1 MKSQLGAAAWRGSMS
16 TWYRDNCALAPANG
30 ASVESGLSSLS
41 DFQVN
46 EEQQSVW
53 AYRLSL
59 VFLLLLYANT
69 PFILPKLEVLR
80 PAKIV
85 AIGTLLAMLSETVFG
100 KRKFEWALP
109 EGGWLIAFMAAAALS
124 CVTALWPYFAVTAV
138 QELAK
143 MGLIFFVLA
152 NSLTSERKVRGV
164 MWIMMIGGLFP
175 ALGTLHNYRIGNLY
189 EDRASWV
196 GIFANPNEVSYSL
209 VILLPIAAYL
219 ALRSGPVARAVLL
232 GLSLIFVAGAYVT
245 FSRGGMLGMVAV
257 VGYFAFRSK
266 KFWLQVLVM
275 LVVIGGGIIMQAHW
289 SRGQDFS
296 SLNNDL
302 SFQQRI
308 ITSQAG
314 LKMAADH
321 PALGVGI
328 ACSVVAWPLYAPA
341 GIYTRGALI
350 THNTF
355 VQVFSETGLLG
366 GIPFLMFLGTG
377 LWQLHRRTVGS
388 GVHTLGVAL
397 QAAIIGFMVCGMSGG
412 YVVTWFPYILYGL
425 AAATGRLPEAYIS
438 AEAAR

>member
-1 MKSQLGAAAWRGSMS
+1 
-16 TWYRDNCALAPANG
+16 
-30 ASVESGLSSLS
+30 
-41 DFQVN
+41 
-46 EEQQSVW
+46 
-53 AYRLSL
+53 
-59 VFLLLLYANT
+59 
-69 PFILPKLEVLR
+69 
-80 PAKIV
+80 
-85 AIGTLLAMLSETVFG
+85 
-100 KRKFEWALP
+100 
-109 EGGWLIAFMAAAALS
+109 
-124 CVTALWPYFAVTAV
+124 
-138 QELAK
+138 
-143 MGLIFFVLA
+143 
-152 NSLTSERKVRGV
+152 

-219 ALRSGPVARAVLL
+219 ALRSGPLARAVLL

-257 VGYFAFRSK
+257 VGYFALRSK
-266 KFWLQVLVM
+266 KFWLQAAVAVA
-275 LVVIGGGIIMQAHW
+275 VIGGGIVMQAHW

-388 GVHTLGVAL
+388 EVHTLGVAL

-425 AAATGRLPEAYIS
+425 AAAIGRLPEAFIS
-438 AEAAR
+438 AEAA